1 MILLSPFFFVFVFA
15 FSLYRLPSTVHRLLT
30 PLRRHIAGWT
40 ALPLRLPHLIERDKA
55 HAHMHMT
62 GCAHGVC
69 RPRSSKVR
77 NSGFKITCQ
86 AIARFR
92 SPGPSRA
99 PAHPPTTSAAAHI
112 QGIRG
117 ACTAL
122 LVDYPLGSES
132 ASSYVPRWSYR
143 GSDMHTYSRHTIV
156 RSRHNGILARTV
168 GCAEAGG
175 WSPRNRPC
183 SQLAQTPDPENRTRQ
198 ASGLE
203 AFPPCT

>member
-1 MILLSPFFFVFVFA
+1 M
-15 FSLYRLPSTVHRLLT
+15 HRLLP

-40 ALPLRLPHLIERDKA
+40 APPLRLPHLIERDKA
-55 HAHMHMT
+55 HAHTHMHMT
-62 GCAHGVC
+62 RCAHGVC
-69 RPRSSKVR
+69 RPRSLKVR
-77 NSGFKITCQ
+77 NSVFRPFKITCQ
-86 AIARFR
+86 AIARVR
-92 SPGPSRA
+92 SPGLSRA
-99 PAHPPTTSAAAHI
+99 YLPPAQLRTYRVYEVRVPPSLCE
-112 QGIRG
+112 QLR
-117 ACTAL
+117 TAL
-122 LVDYPLGSES
+122 VLQGH
-132 ASSYVPRWSYR
+132 
-143 GSDMHTYSRHTIV
+143 SDMHTYSRHTIV